1 MVLILAKF
9 RVYVTRTL
17 LGTGLDR
24 LRTIADVIVHSGPEA
39 PSTQELFTK
48 VKDCD
53 GLITMLNDQITSE
66 VIDAAGTK
74 LRVISNHAVGFDNI
88 DIDYATRKSIIVT
101 NTPDVL
107 TESTADLTWAL
118 LMAAA
123 RRLIEGDH
131 VTRTCQ
137 WKAWAPDFLL
147 GLDVHHKTLGII
159 GLGRIGLAVAK
170 RALAF
175 DMRVLYHNR
184 TRRPDLEAQFRLEY
198 RSLEALLRESDFVS
212 IHVPKIP
219 GTDGLIGRNQLNLM
233 KPSAILINAARG
245 SIVDEKALVQAL
257 KESQIKAAALDVY
270 QQEPTRNQDLFNLPN
285 VVLSPHLGSATL
297 ETRTKMAD
305 LAVDNLLYGLTKQFD
320 KMKIVNPA
328 VLKQI

>member
-1 MVLILAKF
+1 LAQF
-9 RVYVTRTL
+9 RVYVTRKI

-24 LRTIADVIVHSGPEA
+24 LRKIADVIIHSGSKA
-39 PSTQELFTK
+39 LSTQELLAS

-66 VIDAAGTK
+66 IIDAAGAK

-88 DIDYATRKSIIVT
+88 DVAYATRKSILVT

-107 TESTADLTWAL
+107 TETTADLTWAL

-131 VTRTCQ
+131 ITRTGQ
-137 WKAWAPDFLL
+137 WQEWTPDFLL
-147 GLDVHHKTLGII
+147 GVDVHHKTLGII

-170 RALAF
+170 RALGF
-175 DMRVLYHNR
+175 EMRVLYYNR
-184 TRRPDLEAQFRLEY
+184 TRRPDLESQFHLEY
-198 RSLEALLRESDFVS
+198 RSLEELLRESDFVS
-212 IHVPKIP
+212 VHVPR
-219 GTDGLIGRNQLNLM
+219 TRETTRLIGRDQLKLM

-245 SIVDEKALVQAL
+245 SIVDETALVQAL
-257 KESQIKAAALDVY
+257 KESRIKAAALDVY
-270 QQEPTRNQDLFNLPN
+270 QEEPTRNQALFNLPN

-320 KMKIVNPA
+320 KMKIVNPS
-328 VLKQI
+328 VLKQL

>member
-1 MVLILAKF
+1 LAKF
-9 RVYVTRTL
+9 RVYITRNI

-24 LRTIADVIVHSGPEA
+24 LRTIADVMVHSDPKA
-39 PSTQELFTK
+39 PSPKELLAN
-48 VKDCD
+48 VLDCE
-53 GLITMLNDQITSE
+53 GLITMLNDPITPE
-66 VIDAAGTK
+66 VMNAAGAK
-74 LRVISNHAVGFDNI
+74 LRVISNYAVGFDNI
-88 DIDYATRKSIIVT
+88 DVDYATRKSIIVT

-131 VTRTCQ
+131 VTRTGQ
-137 WKAWAPDFLL
+137 WKEWTPNFLL
-147 GLDVHHKTLGII
+147 GVDVHHKTLGII

-170 RALAF
+170 RALGF

-184 TRRPDLEAQFRLEY
+184 TRRADLESQFHLEY
-198 RSLEALLRESDFVS
+198 RSLEDLLRESDFIS
-212 IHVPKIP
+212 LHVPKLPETI
-219 GTDGLIGRNQLNLM
+219 GLIGRDQLQLM

-245 SIVDEKALVQAL
+245 SIVDEPALVQAL
-257 KESQIKAAALDVY
+257 KESRIKAAALDVY
-270 QQEPTRNQDLFNLPN
+270 QQEPTRNRALFDLPN

-297 ETRTKMAD
+297 ETRTRMAD
-305 LAVDNLLYGLTKQFD
+305 LAVDNLIYGLTKQFD
-320 KMKIVNPA
+320 KMKIVNPS